1 VHTTADGVV
10 DARRASSSSDWRSE
24 IGISI
29 VSSTVRGLDLVF
41 IIIAFAFAV

>member
-1 VHTTADGVV
+1 VHTTTDGVV

-29 VSSTVRGLDLVF
+29 VSSADLAF
-41 IIIAFAFAV
+41 IIIAFAFV